1 MLELTTTLKN
11 VNAAVE
17 NDDRVQLCKL
27 TVASCE
33 GSAVNLAGEVLDAAT
48 LEQAVQQLKAGQP
61 ELSFV
66 TDGVTVL
73 RNAQTRRLAVAT
85 NLLSLHREP
94 SWLAEQLSQNLNG
107 VVFEIL
113 KENGRW
119 AFVRQPDGYLGWS
132 YLPYMG
138 EPGPE
143 PTHLVSEPVALMHQE
158 PQAGSPA
165 ASRVLGGTFVT
176 PGETKDGFTHL
187 TLLGGRAG
195 WVETSALRPL
205 SAIPADAAARRKQM
219 IADAVRWMGVPYL
232 WGGSSAFGIDCS
244 GLAQLT
250 HRLSGMTLPRDADM
264 QCVAGTEVAF
274 PYQPGDLLFFGGEGD
289 FRKITHVAVSL
300 GGWDIIHSSR
310 SNNGVYLDNV
320 QKVPH
325 LKDSFVA
332 ARTFL
337 K

>member
-1 MLELTTTLKN
+1 MDLTTILKN
-11 VNAAVE
+11 INAAVE
-17 NDDRVQLCKL
+17 VDDRVQLCKL
-27 TVASCE
+27 TVEACE
-33 GSAVNLAGEVLDAAT
+33 GKTARLAGEVLDAAT
-48 LEQAVQQLKAGQP
+48 LAQAAQLLGTQAP
-61 ELSFV
+61 ELTFI
-66 TDGVTVL
+66 TEAVTVL
-73 RNAQTRRLAVAT
+73 RDERTRKLAVAT
-85 NLLSLHREP
+85 NLLSLHRNP

-107 VVFEIL
+107 VVFELL
-113 KENGRW
+113 KEDGRW

-138 EPGPE
+138 EPGPA

-158 PQAGSPA
+158 PQTGSAA

-176 PGETKDGFTHL
+176 PGEAKDGFTQL
-187 TLLGGRAG
+187 TLVGGLTG
-195 WVETSALRPL
+195 WVASSALRPL
-205 SAIPADAAARRKQM
+205 SAIPVDAAARRQQM
-219 IADAVRWMGVPYL
+219 AADAARWMGVPYL

-274 PYQPGDLLFFGGEGD
+274 PYQPGDLLFFGGDGD